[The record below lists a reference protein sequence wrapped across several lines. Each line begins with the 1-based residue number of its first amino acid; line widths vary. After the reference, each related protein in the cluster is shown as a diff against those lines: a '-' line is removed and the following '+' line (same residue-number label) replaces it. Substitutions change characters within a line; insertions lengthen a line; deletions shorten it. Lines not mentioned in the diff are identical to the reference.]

1 MIQDVLSIFVQ
12 VILEFILELGAF
24 SIIVFYFFNR
34 KKKFIGRLLIAF
46 VSMLSIGF
54 GLSFFYYYFGDTF
67 LGRVAVYLILFACF
81 IPATKF
87 VVNEKYVPVIFYLGV
102 AYAIQNIV
110 YKLWLILF
118 VFIVNNNWDL
128 AWGNNYN
135 LIYHVI
141 YYSFLATFLVITG
154 LIFHFFFHRN
164 LSDRTFSKKILFV
177 TIFCLLTTVVLCSF
191 EDIAFKNIS
200 TGREHHF
207 DSNTMIFLRQSGNL
221 LSILSCSL
229 VLYLSSKALKE
240 NHLTNEVEYL
250 EHTIKQSKQQY
261 EISKDTIEKINIK
274 CHDIKYQIRSLAA
287 SNNINQDELKKLED
301 SVDIYDSKLDTGNQM
316 LNVLLWEKT
325 SFCQQN
331 NINFGCMVDGTI
343 FDFMDS
349 GDLYCLFGNII
360 DNALEAVKNIKDEK
374 KRIINISTKKIGNM
388 VFIDQDNYY
397 YRKIEYENDLPKTTK
412 EDKDFHGFGLRSIKI
427 IARKYG
433 GEMSISTSNNIFHLS
448 VILTDNTTK

>member
-34 KKKFIGRLLIAF
+34 KRKFIGRLLIALIF
-46 VSMLSIGF
+46 LLAVGF
-54 GLSFFYYYFGDTF
+54 GLSFFYYYFGD
-67 LGRVAVYLILFACF
+67 LLWGRVVVYFTLFACF
-81 IPATKF
+81 VPATKF
-87 VVNEKYVPVIFYLGV
+87 VVNEEYVPVIFYLGV
-102 AYAIQNIV
+102 SYAIQNIV
-110 YKLWLILF
+110 YKLWLIFF
-118 VFIVNNNWDL
+118 VFVVNNNWDL
-128 AWGNNYN
+128 AWGDHYN

-141 YYSFLATFLVITG
+141 YYSFLAVFLVITG
-154 LIFHFFFHRN
+154 LVFHFFFHKS

-177 TIFCLLTTVVLCSF
+177 TIFCLLTTIVLCSF
-191 EDIAFKNIS
+191 EDIAFFNMRS
-200 TGREHHF
+200 GREHHF
-207 DSNTMIFLRQSGNL
+207 DSNTLILLRQSGNL

-229 VLYLSSKALKE
+229 VLFLSSKAINE
-240 NHLTNEVEYL
+240 NHLANEVEYL
-250 EHTIKQSKQQY
+250 EHTIRQSKQQY

-274 CHDIKYQIRSLAA
+274 CHDIKYQIRSLANT
-287 SNNINQDELKKLED
+287 SNIDQNELKKLED
-301 SVDIYDSKLDTGNQM
+301 SVEIYDSKLDTGNQM

-360 DNALEAVKNIKDEK
+360 DNALEAVKKVKDEK
-374 KRIINISTKKIGNM
+374 KRVVNISAKKRGNM

-397 YRKIEYENDLPKTTK
+397 YRKIDFENDLPKTTK

-448 VILTDNTTK
+448 VILTNNTTK